1 MHVES
6 SLKDLTLNDCLPV
19 VDNSQAES
27 RLFDNMGGLGLILEI
42 MPFPSV
48 MWFP

>member
-27 RLFDNMGGLGLILEI
+27 RLFDNMAGLGLIEM